1 MRLLVDPAETF
12 YEPAYVALLGTSEI
26 RPEPD
31 LRLSTLLAGKTGPRL
46 TSRQTSTEV
55 DLELVLGQTES
66 GISRRVRVT
75 VLSPDDQRLR
85 VSQPEPPELDLAP
98 ATPGRTRIRLDW
110 DEGRG
115 SNHQSP
121 PAGIL
126 IAAQVVDRRFHL
138 LVPIEI
144 VPENAF
150 PPLVLRADLA
160 QEVDVSF
167 DPLTLRH
174 AAW

>member
-12 YEPAYVALLGTSEI
+12 YEPAYVVLLGTSEI

-75 VLSPDDQRLR
+75 VL
-85 VSQPEPPELDLAP
+85 PPMTNACECLIPNHRSLIWRA

-150 PPLVLRADLA
+150 PRLVLRADLRRR
-160 QEVDVSF
+160 STSHLI
-167 DPLTLRH
+167 P
-174 AAW
+174 